1 MIRYSIVCI
10 ALAYNFLVGA
20 TSTSSG
26 GAPTPTTRTATTTA
40 RALRRGATSHEQPTR
55 AASLALGRLEII
67 DRNTRCCSAPVPVPA
82 RGGETKAFV
91 VVVAARGGENIRR
104 RESLIR
110 QRRLVGEY
118 YYSDGPATRV
128 GTMAA
133 TAAAG
138 ADDSDQLSAARVRVD
153 RISSVLQNSVRG
165 IESANEKH
173 DAPRTSIVGA
183 IRILRRVKSRAM
195 SFRTE
200 EADVAPRGGE
210 NCIAVPPP
218 PPPPPSSSSS
228 SSCSMNEDDGNTLRE
243 SLASLTCDAIAAIEA
258 LHELI
263 HRVNRSRKHP
273 KKSSFHSWK
282 ALESVVSPTL
292 SYESTSTDASDSG
305 DSEAYDE
312 LSTTLALLAVGIA
325 LSMDPADAAITKM
338 IAGAVLP
345 GDEKHIS
352 SRGERDANV
361 RVFAH
366 YMARAAVLGLLRL
379 AVDTSGKPANVIGGC
394 IDLQIVAKIE
404 TGFGVGKFS
413 RMLNG
418 EDEELSKAA
427 ADLVAS
433 VSNGPNEDDDV
444 AYDNGHP
451 ILISKDFI
459 APALSIIA
467 NIRPWDYVQ
476 VERLVRMAAS
486 MDLWYSA
493 ELLCDAAIDTVLSS
507 QPASAIQNGNK
518 QMMATSFTHGEEAVP
533 FTAGSLISS
542 IPQNSIAHLAAGV
555 IIDVT
560 FDNRLYRRAD
570 VFASKYYSFGG
581 HERFAEAR
589 YLHACDTIDKLI
601 KKRQVQIIDKQI
613 ERVDDMVARV
623 SGDARTC
630 GYHTRWHGEGGAVET
645 MSVRIR
651 ELSLRRLRASNN
663 HAAAI
668 RLAKMWEMDYEQDP
682 IQMME
687 ELEKR
692 RLNFLQWDDVECPGS
707 SSGDD
712 KPGPLPLPEPI
723 SNPDDLLI
731 KFSELVE
738 MHETVGF
745 DCEFHESI
753 NFVALLQLSTT
764 TYSLLLDIPA
774 LAVTRDGC
782 DALRATVGKLF
793 TRSSDARRVIGFAC
807 KDDIK
812 RLRASPCVTAEHWF
826 PQNEYPYVEDLR
838 ILIAEVS
845 PLGGGVGL
853 QHFGL

>member
-1 MIRYSIVCI
+1 V
-10 ALAYNFLVGA
+10 
-20 TSTSSG
+20 T
-26 GAPTPTTRTATTTA
+26 
-40 RALRRGATSHEQPTR
+40 
-55 AASLALGRLEII
+55 
-67 DRNTRCCSAPVPVPA
+67 
-82 RGGETKAFV
+82 
-91 VVVAARGGENIRR
+91 
-104 RESLIR
+104 
-110 QRRLVGEY
+110 
-118 YYSDGPATRV
+118 
-128 GTMAA
+128 
-133 TAAAG
+133 
-138 ADDSDQLSAARVRVD
+138 
-153 RISSVLQNSVRG
+153 
-165 IESANEKH
+165 
-173 DAPRTSIVGA
+173 
-183 IRILRRVKSRAM
+183 
-195 SFRTE
+195 
-200 EADVAPRGGE
+200 
-210 NCIAVPPP
+210 P

-228 SSCSMNEDDGNTLRE
+228 SSCSKNADDGNSLRKSLTL
-243 SLASLTCDAIAAIEA
+243 LTCDAIAAIEA

-263 HRVNRSRKHP
+263 HRVNRSRRHP

-282 ALESVVSPTL
+282 ALESVVSHALTHR
-292 SYESTSTDASDSG
+292 ESTSTDDAGDDDDSG
-305 DSEAYDE
+305 DSESNDEE
-312 LSTTLALLAVGIA
+312 LSTTLALLAVGLA

-338 IAGAVLP
+338 IAGAILP
-345 GDEKHIS
+345 GDENHSIY

-361 RVFAH
+361 RVIAH
-366 YMARAAVLGLLRL
+366 YNMARAAVLGLLRL
-379 AVDTSGKPANVIGGC
+379 AVDTSGKPANNVIGGC
-394 IDLQIVAKIE
+394 CVDLQIVAKIE

-413 RMLNG
+413 RTSNND

-427 ADLVAS
+427 ADLIAC
-433 VSNGPNEDDDV
+433 VSDGPSGDDDD
-444 AYDNGHP
+444 AHDNGHP
-451 ILISKDFI
+451 FLISKDFI

-467 NIRPWDYVQ
+467 NIRPWDHVR
-476 VERLVRMAAS
+476 VDRLVRMAAS

-493 ELLCDAAIDTVLSS
+493 ELLCDATIDTVLSS
-507 QPASAIQNGNK
+507 RPASDIRNGNK
-518 QMMATSFTHGEEAVP
+518 PMMATSFTHGEEAVP
-533 FTAGSLISS
+533 LFTAGSLISSS

-623 SGDARTC
+623 SEDSRTC
-630 GYHTRWHGEGGAVET
+630 GYQTRWHGEGGAVET
-645 MSVRIR
+645 MSARIR

-668 RLAKMWEMDYEQDP
+668 RLAKIWEMDYEQDP

-692 RLNFLQWDDVECPGS
+692 RLIFLQWDDAECPGS

-712 KPGPLPLPEPI
+712 DKPGPVPVPEPI
-723 SNPDDLLI
+723 SNPVDLLM

-793 TRSSDARRVIGFAC
+793 TRSSGARRVIGFAC

-826 PQNEYPYVEDLR
+826 PQNEYPHVEDLR
-838 ILIAEVS
+838 NLIAEVS